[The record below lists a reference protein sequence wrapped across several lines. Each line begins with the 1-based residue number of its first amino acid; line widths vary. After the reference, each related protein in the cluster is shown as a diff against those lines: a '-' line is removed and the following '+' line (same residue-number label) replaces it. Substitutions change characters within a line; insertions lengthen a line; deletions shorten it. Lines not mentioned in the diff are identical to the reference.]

1 MRAHF
6 HYQSVGPQCRSLVHR
21 LVFAL
26 PRECQQSERT
36 LRLPCRE
43 FEDGASLDG
52 SVENM
57 ERGSLASFGSGTT
70 SASDS
75 DTLKVSGSFVG
86 CG

>member
-1 MRAHF
+1 
-6 HYQSVGPQCRSLVHR
+6 
-21 LVFAL
+21 
-26 PRECQQSERT
+26 
-36 LRLPCRE
+36 LPCRE